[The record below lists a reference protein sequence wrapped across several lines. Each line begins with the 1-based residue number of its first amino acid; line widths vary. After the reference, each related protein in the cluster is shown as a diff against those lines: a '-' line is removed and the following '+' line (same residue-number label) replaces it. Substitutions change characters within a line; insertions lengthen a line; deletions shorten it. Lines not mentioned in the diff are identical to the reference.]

1 MKEIY
6 INPLMEV
13 CEFQNNDVIVT
24 SVGYDP
30 DNDET
35 EILRF

>member
-13 CEFQNNDVIVT
+13 CEFQNIDVITT
-24 SVGYDP
+24 SDGYDP